1 MVFQHIEAK
10 IKKKKKTTTKVV
22 GTRNLLMLESWVG
35 RLAWGLLLLLQA
47 LKMISLFFFSHVA
60 YDVLVPQ
67 PGIKPLAV
75 AWWRLK
81 HWTTEVV
88 LYFLMHVH
96 NFKNWNFLK

>member
-10 IKKKKKTTTKVV
+10 IKKKKQTTKVV
-22 GTRNLLMLESWVG
+22 GTRNLLMRESRVG

-47 LKMISLFFFSHVA
+47 CKMISLFFFSHVA

-75 AWWRLK
+75 GWWRLK

-88 LYFLMHVH
+88 LYFLMYVH
-96 NFKNWNFLK
+96 NFKNWHFLK